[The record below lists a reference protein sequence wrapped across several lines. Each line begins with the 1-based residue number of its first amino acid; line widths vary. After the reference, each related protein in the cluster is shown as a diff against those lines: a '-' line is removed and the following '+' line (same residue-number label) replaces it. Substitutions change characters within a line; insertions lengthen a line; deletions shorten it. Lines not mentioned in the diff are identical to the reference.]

1 MADVRALLQ
10 SERVKRRITHPH
22 ATYTSDGKL
31 LCNLCETLVKN
42 EAQWQSHLHS
52 TQHNL
57 RSQRVQDAKDLRG
70 VGESGVGRKRKAE
83 MLDSPRPNDKKRAR
97 SDDDDDDD
105 EETEVEEV
113 VVVVSKAK
121 ENGRPKKMVKFE
133 SPVVSPSPPPSS
145 ILPGLGQ
152 EDEEE
157 EADIDE
163 SELQALEADLA
174 ALEESTTTS
183 VLDALRSEATISAP
197 AMTAEEL
204 AAQAREEQSSQ
215 KGRRDREI
223 EDEREEAEG
232 RLEEEFAEMEGL
244 EARVKRLRERREALR
259 VVSPEVEVGG
269 LFEETNGGGGGGGEV
284 DESSDEEDDWGFG
297 GS

>member
-10 SERVKRRITHPH
+10 SERVRRRITHPH

-31 LCNLCETLVKN
+31 LCNLCTTVVKS

-57 RSQRVQDAKDLRG
+57 RSQRAQDAKELRG
-70 VGESGVGRKRKAE
+70 VGESGVGKKRKAE
-83 MLDSPRPNDKKRAR
+83 TLDSPRPVDKKRAR
-97 SDDDDDDD
+97 SDDDD
-105 EETEVEEV
+105 EAEVEE
-113 VVVVSKAK
+113 VVSKAK

-133 SPVVSPSPPPSS
+133 SPVVSPSPLPSS
-145 ILPGLGQ
+145 ITPTLAQ
-152 EDEEE
+152 NDEEV
-157 EADIDE
+157 ADIDE

-174 ALEESTTTS
+174 ALEESTRTAA
-183 VLDALRSEATISAP
+183 LDALRSEATISAP

-232 RLEEEFAEMEGL
+232 RLEDEFAEMEGF
-244 EARVKRLRERREALR
+244 ETRVKRLRERREALR
-259 VVSPEVEVGG
+259 VVSPEVEGVG
-269 LFEETNGGGGGGGEV
+269 LDEEVGGGGKEEVV
-284 DESSDEEDDWGFG
+284 DESSEEDEEDGWKFG